1 MKRSERCTV
10 KNIQPMVFGIFTII
24 QRQVTFI
31 HKNHVKMNSKKLHV
45 YRIVLCIK
53 YLREIIFWWIMLK
66 GIVNNTSTCITKWVD
81 FFEILVFTTGNSL
94 LSLTCFTLLMCCCDF
109 VFLWYLSPYLHIPV
123 LLWYVQTKPTG
134 MGVGWGWVGDI
145 NGMFLNDLKISDI
158 LNVNFFNIRVNFI
171 KKVSSQ

>member
-94 LSLTCFTLLMCCCDF
+94 LSLACFTLLMYWWDF
-109 VFLWYLSPYLHIPV
+109 VFYGIWAHTFIFLYFC
-123 LLWYVQTKPTG
+123 G
-134 MGVGWGWVGDI
+134 MYRPSLQVWGWGGGGVGDI
-145 NGMFLNDLKISDI
+145 NGMFLNDLDISD
-158 LNVNFFNIRVNFI
+158 L
-171 KKVSSQ
+171 